1 MLSSISKRNF
11 YSRKTNIFFGQRK
24 SVIHPLLCSEK
35 VKAYISPRLKNCN
48 MKHLTKE
55 QRYVITAMRKNGFS
69 QKSIAEE
76 IAVSPSTIS
85 RELSRNRTK
94 QGSYHPE
101 KANELAQE
109 RKERFA
115 SNRRF
120 TPSIEKRVRHLIEH
134 EQWSPEEIVGYSKK
148 HGLDMVSIER
158 IYQYIRQDKAQEG
171 NLYTF
176 LRHKLKHRKRPVGG
190 VTKVKIKDRVGI
202 EHRSEKANKREEFGH
217 WEADLIAGKNHQ
229 GFILTLTERV
239 SKELLI
245 SFLPKGKNAEDVS
258 KTMINM
264 LLPYKNWVK
273 SITMDNGLEFAKHSK
288 VVDKLKTQTYF
299 TNPYCSWEKGQ
310 IEYMNK
316 LLRQYYPKNKPIT
329 KHNTK
334 NIKEIQM
341 KINSRPRKNLDYE
354 KPFELFYKFINQENC
369 IC

>member
-1 MLSSISKRNF
+1 
-11 YSRKTNIFFGQRK
+11 
-24 SVIHPLLCSEK
+24 
-35 VKAYISPRLKNCN
+35 

-55 QRYVITAMRKNGFS
+55 QRYVISAMHKNGFS
-69 QKSIAEE
+69 QNSIAEE
-76 IAVSPSTIS
+76 IGVSPSTVS
-85 RELSRNRTK
+85 RELKRNSSKRGK
-94 QGSYHPE
+94 YNPE
-101 KANELAQE
+101 KANEMATE

-120 TPSIEKRVRHLIEH
+120 TRSIEKKVRHYIEQ
-134 EQWSPEEIVGYSKK
+134 EQWSPEEIVGYCKT
-148 HGLDMVSIER
+148 HHIEMVSVER
-158 IYQYIRQDKAQEG
+158 IYQYVRLDKVNG
-171 NLYTF
+171 GRLYMH
-176 LRHKLKHRKRPVGG
+176 LRHKLKHRKRPVGA
-190 VTKVKIKDRVGI
+190 TSKVKIKDRVSI

-245 SFLPKGKNAEDVS
+245 AYLPKGKNSEGVS
-258 KTMINM
+258 QTMINT

-273 SITMDNGLEFAKHSK
+273 SITMDNGLEFAQHIK
-288 VVDKLKTQTYF
+288 VAKKLETKTFF

-316 LLRQYYPKNKPIT
+316 LLRQYYPKNQVIN
-329 KHNTK
+329 KHNTR

-341 KINSRPRKNLDYE
+341 KLNNRPRKNLGYQ
-354 KPFELFYKFINQENC
+354 KPFEIFFNFINPKNC